1 MKKYFKIILKSLILS
16 FTLIIT
22 YLSFYGISRYTEVAK
37 LFKLKNIKSY
47 GHNFISE
54 KEILAKSNIKSEKS
68 IFDYD
73 LNLIKANIE
82 QLDFVKFCK
91 VSRILPKTLLI
102 QIIEKNPII
111 LADIDGSQY
120 FFDENLDSITYNRN
134 ALNFFPVP
142 ILSFNKDKNYD
153 PIKIDYIL
161 QFVLKIKNNYQ
172 SLYKNIS
179 ELRYN
184 NELTIITDARTKIE
198 LGNTDFNKKID
209 ILKSFERTLKN
220 KRSFDDYSNINLQ
233 IQNQIIV
240 KEKNRVKK
248 TS

>member
-1 MKKYFKIILKSLILS
+1 MEFWEQSW
-16 FTLIIT
+16 
-22 YLSFYGISRYTEVAK
+22 
-37 LFKLKNIKSY
+37 
-47 GHNFISE
+47 
-54 KEILAKSNIKSEKS
+54 
-68 IFDYD
+68 
-73 LNLIKANIE
+73 NL
-82 QLDFVKFCK
+82 
-91 VSRILPKTLLI
+91 
-102 QIIEKNPII
+102 
-111 LADIDGSQY
+111 Y
-120 FFDENLDSITYNRN
+120 
-134 ALNFFPVP
+134 
-142 ILSFNKDKNYD
+142 
-153 PIKIDYIL
+153 KIDYIL
-161 QFVLKIKNNYQ
+161 QFILKIKNNYQ

-198 LGNTDFNKKID
+198 LGNTDFNEKID

>member
-16 FTLIIT
+16 FTLIFT
-22 YLSFYGISRYTEVAK
+22 YISFHGISRYTEVAK

-54 KEILAKSNIKSEKS
+54 KEILTKSNIKSEKS

-73 LNLIKANIE
+73 LNLIKTNIE

-111 LADIDGSQY
+111 LADINGSQY
-120 FFDENLDSITYNRN
+120 FFDENLDSITYSRN

-142 ILSFNKDKNYD
+142 ILSFNKHKNYD

-161 QFVLKIKNNYQ
+161 QFILKIKNNYH

-198 LGNTDFNKKID
+198 LGNTDFNEKID